1 MGRLVSWLVFRLKL
15 SSVQAKPML
24 LGCWRSLRT
33 SPRTNPSRHPT
44 AALLVAMGV
53 AAALGGC
60 SLGQQAPTLGVYSGR
75 HYNTD
80 QLLYRR
86 FTEQTGIR
94 IKLLEGT
101 DNSLIERVRSEGSTT
116 PADVLVLVDAARL
129 EKATQLGLFQP
140 LRSAALDRDVPA
152 NLRDSQGRWF
162 ALTRRVRLI
171 VANPQRVDV
180 GAIRTYEDLA
190 RPALKGQLC
199 LRDNKSVYNQSL
211 VADRL
216 IQKGHAATTTWL
228 RGLIANVNQP
238 FFTSDIP
245 MARAVA
251 KGDCGVALVNSYY
264 VARLLS
270 GESGAADRALASAL
284 KVILP
289 DPSHVNVSGAGITR
303 ASRHPEAA
311 ARLLE
316 FLASPSGGK
325 GYAEA
330 NNEYPL
336 KGYGDNSILR
346 RFGPF
351 RDDGV
356 PIQELG
362 AHNREAVQLMQ
373 ANGWN

>member
-1 MGRLVSWLVFRLKL
+1 MH
-15 SSVQAKPML
+15 

-33 SPRTNPSRHPT
+33 SPRSLPDRGAAP
-44 AALLVAMGV
+44 ALLACLGL

-60 SLGQQAPTLGVYSGR
+60 SLGQQSPTLGVYSGR

-152 NLRDSQGRWF
+152 NLRDGQGCWF

-180 GAIRTYEDLA
+180 GAIRHYEDLA

-216 IQKGHAATTTWL
+216 IQKGHAATTTWV

-270 GESGAADRALASAL
+270 GESGAADRALASTL

-311 ARLLE
+311 AQLLE

-336 KGYGDNSILR
+336 RGYGDNPILR